1 MQEVTAVRGLRL
13 LAACGVAAMSC
24 AVAAQQPDGKNLFK
38 GRLKP
43 GMYEFK
49 TLTEMSGVTSSKQQE
64 KSTETE
70 KRCVTPAE
78 VDKGVELRKDCKVTT
93 FKETGTSFE
102 VISQCPD
109 GSVQEMRVAVTSSGF
124 TSEVKAESKQKGK
137 EHHMLMRSEA
147 RYLGACKG

>member
-1 MQEVTAVRGLRL
+1 MTAIRVVRL
-13 LAACGVAAMSC
+13 LAACGVAAVSC

-38 GRLKP
+38 GRVKP

-49 TLTEMSGVTSSKQQE
+49 TLTEMGGVTSSKQQE
-64 KSTETE
+64 KTTETE
-70 KRCVTPAE
+70 KRCVTAAE

-93 FKETGTSFE
+93 FKEAATSFE

-109 GSVQEMRVAVTSSGF
+109 GSLQEMRVAITASGF
-124 TSEVKAESKQKGK
+124 TSEIKAASKQKGK
-137 EHHMLMRSEA
+137 EHNMLMRSEA